1 MSRAFTK
8 EGEGWDDPSYRV
20 VLPPKGDPGFDAA
33 AAEALLEAA
42 RDGRTGAA
50 EAATGYYWGE
60 PRLHGHVRQILE
72 RARLNRDERLVQLAE
87 RFLR

>member
-20 VLPPKGDPGFDAA
+20 SLPPRGDPGYDAA

-42 RDGRTGAA
+42 REGKTGAA

-60 PRLHGHVRQILE
+60 KKLHDHVRKILE
-72 RARLNRDERLVQLAE
+72 TARGNRDERMIQLAQ
-87 RFLR
+87 RFLL

>member
-8 EGEGWDDPSYRV
+8 EGEGWDDPSYRIS
-20 VLPPKGDPGFDAA
+20 LPSRDDPGYDAA

-42 RDGRTGAA
+42 REGKTGSA

-60 PRLHGHVRQILE
+60 KKLHPHVQRILE
-72 RARLNRDERLVQLAE
+72 AAKEKGDKRLVQLAQ
-87 RFLR
+87 RFLL